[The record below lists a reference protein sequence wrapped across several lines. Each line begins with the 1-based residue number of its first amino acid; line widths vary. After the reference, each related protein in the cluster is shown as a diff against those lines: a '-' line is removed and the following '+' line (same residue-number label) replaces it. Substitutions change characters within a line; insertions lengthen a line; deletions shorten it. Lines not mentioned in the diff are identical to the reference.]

1 MYSTPIYSVMKCS
14 FLGNV
19 MANGFEAGS
28 LWRMKNHLLPS
39 TVATI
44 LNSQSQVMVPDIRRL
59 MESEYFANHSGELRR
74 NMGNLPQKKWKLS
87 WRAFGVRCIG
97 TDKSLALYLLLF
109 MCIIGSRSLSKISEC
124 SQECSLRW
132 WEAHKEATR
141 VWSAATW
148 YGWIS
153 HFYLPMFTNKKFT
166 APLNF

>member
-1 MYSTPIYSVMKCS
+1 MKCS

-74 NMGNLPQKKWKLS
+74 NMGNLPQKK
-87 WRAFGVRCIG
+87 
-97 TDKSLALYLLLF
+97 
-109 MCIIGSRSLSKISEC
+109 
-124 SQECSLRW
+124 
-132 WEAHKEATR
+132 
-141 VWSAATW
+141 
-148 YGWIS
+148 
-153 HFYLPMFTNKKFT
+153 
-166 APLNF
+166 